1 MKHVCDMQAGQMGKT
16 IESEKTREKPE
27 NCLPDL
33 KEISDQEV
41 VRLCIARRRDAWEE
55 FFTRFDPVLREAIT
69 RTLKKHAVRN
79 YFYFNDDDEAV
90 WEIHEKIV
98 TRLYR
103 DGLLAKC
110 SDTAGVGRWL
120 WTVAV
125 NQTKDSL
132 KGQGRQKKLPEQST
146 EVGMR
151 SLDAP
156 LFEDSETTFGE
167 MLADETTVERNEAEY
182 AEAVLNALD
191 QMQDRKKYWILRL
204 GILAVLSFT
213 PEEMDD
219 LYDYSP
225 MAVDAVREKLKRI
238 ATDVEARQEKR
249 RVDLGRAV
257 LLFYQLRRL
266 ESRLSDAKEDVQAIG
281 MLEEEI
287 AAKTKKREFLL
298 EKTIKL
304 PRPSNSDIAELVGM
318 PEEQQGQ
325 ISVILARVREEIGK
339 KWGKPSPGDEDD

>member
-1 MKHVCDMQAGQMGKT
+1 MCELSVT
-16 IESEKTREKPE
+16 
-27 NCLPDL
+27 DL
-33 KEISDQEV
+33 V
-41 VRLCIARRRDAWEE
+41 VACIAGRKDAWEE

-69 RTLKKHAVRN
+69 RTLKKNAARN
-79 YFYFNDDDEAV
+79 GFYFNDDDEVV
-90 WEIHEKIV
+90 WKIHEKIV

-110 SDTAGVGRWL
+110 YDATGVSRWL

-132 KGQGRQKKLPEQST
+132 KGQGRQKNLPEQST

-156 LFEDSETTFGE
+156 LFDESDTTFGE
-167 MLADETTVERNEAEY
+167 MIADETAVERNEAKY
-182 AEAVLNALD
+182 AEVVLNALD

-213 PEEMDD
+213 PEEMNE
-219 LYDYSP
+219 LADYSP
-225 MAVDAVREKLKRI
+225 MAVDAVREKLKLI
-238 ATDVEARQEKR
+238 ATEVEISQEKR

-257 LLFYQLRRL
+257 LLFYQLKRL
-266 ESRLSDAKEDVQAIG
+266 ESRLRDAKEDEQAIG
-281 MLEEEI
+281 ILEEEI
-287 AAKTKKREFLL
+287 AAKTKKRELLL

-304 PRPSNSDIAELVGM
+304 PRPSNSDIAELIGM
-318 PEEQQGQ
+318 PEEQHGQ
-325 ISVILARVREEIGK
+325 ISVILARVRDEIGK
-339 KWGKPSPGDEDD
+339 KWGKPSPRDEYD